1 MQTLIATVLLA
12 ACIQP
17 PQTDDSRQ
25 VENPLYTRWKNFPA
39 NTAVQYIQV
48 TTAGNFE
55 ERRVVQYKL
64 LEKSA
69 EKLTVEIRSRL
80 ESQKDA
86 DATSQT
92 QVARRTFQLPPG
104 ISKEQFSK
112 PVGRKGEGTENLNIN
127 GRAFNTNWYIADVR
141 VEAGITESKTWSA
154 TDVPGGLV
162 RSVSKTPAAN
172 SITTIEITK
181 LEIPGKTTWQNPD
194 SSSPLST
201 NPNTQNPK

>member
-1 MQTLIATVLLA
+1 MQTLVA
-12 ACIQP
+12 ALFLVICIQN
-17 PQTDDSRQ
+17 PQLDDSQQ

-69 EKLTVEIRSRL
+69 DKLTVEIRSRL

-104 ISKEQFSK
+104 VSKEQFSK
-112 PVGRKGEGTENLNIN
+112 PVGRKDEGTENLDIN
-127 GRAFNTNWYIADVR
+127 GRGFNTNWYIADVR

-181 LEIPGKTTWQNPD
+181 LEIPGKPSWQNPD
-194 SSSPLST
+194 SPFSPD
-201 NPNTQNPK
+201 N